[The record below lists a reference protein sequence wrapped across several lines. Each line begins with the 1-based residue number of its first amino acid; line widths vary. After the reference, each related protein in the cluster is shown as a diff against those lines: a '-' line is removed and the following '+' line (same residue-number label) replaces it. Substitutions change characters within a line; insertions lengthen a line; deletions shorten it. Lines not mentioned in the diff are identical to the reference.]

1 MACLYLFRASEVKEM
16 AITVITIQSML
27 ALAFLLTG
35 VTKVMGAKMQVENFE
50 KWRYPQWFRVVTG
63 LVEVVGA
70 IGLIIGIWFPMVAV
84 SAAILLV
91 ATMIGAVYTDLF
103 RGDRPKAV
111 APAILL
117 GMAVVVAVLGGIDV
131 SA

>member
-1 MACLYLFRASEVKEM
+1 M
-16 AITVITIQSML
+16 AIAAIVIQSLL
-27 ALAFLLTG
+27 ALAFLMSG
-35 VTKVMGAKMQVENFE
+35 ATKVMGAKMQVENFE

-70 IGLIIGIWFPMVAV
+70 TGLIIGIWFPIVAV
-84 SAAILLV
+84 AAAILLV

-117 GMAVVVAVLGGIDV
+117 SMAVVVAVLGGIDM
-131 SA
+131 AA

>member
-1 MACLYLFRASEVKEM
+1 M
-16 AITVITIQSML
+16 AIAAIVFESLL

-35 VTKVMGAKMQVENFE
+35 TTKLIGTKRQVENFE

-70 IGLIIGIWFPMVAV
+70 TGLIIGIWFPIVAV
-84 SAAILLV
+84 AAAILLV
-91 ATMIGAVYTDLF
+91 VTMIGAVYTDLF
-103 RGDRPKAV
+103 RGDRPKRAV
-111 APAILL
+111 VPAILL
-117 GMAVVVAVLGGIDV
+117 SEAVVVAILGGIDV